1 MRKKIKMQN
10 YQYLNA
16 FVCEK
21 IEKELKKMDIYED
34 IFNEWSD
41 IYFEFMKKI
50 DYRFTDRKC
59 YYNIYSNQNIKLD
72 IIEREIKEEKRNI
85 SLNPNMTIE
94 FVKKYSN
101 LDWDFMSLCSTS
113 EKITFQEMKDI
124 YEDGEKYNFYD
135 FQEKRKNIIFEFLN
149 NLTLKDVFYNLDMDY
164 QWQKDLLLM
173 ESRSITLEEYK
184 KYENYL
190 FFTQNYDNEFD
201 YGNDNTIFLMNFNKT
216 ITKKDILNNPNYE
229 WKKDVILRNNKNL
242 EFEDLLELGFIDL
255 SNKAEILKYIQNVK
269 LTYLKKYPQIDWFS
283 SNNINYS
290 SNITIEEIK
299 NNSEYKWDYTE
310 IFGNPNLTF
319 DYVIKNIENTSK
331 NNDIF
336 FISEILSSN
345 PFTFQ
350 RVDWILKRITNYYIQ
365 NKLYEELIIKT
376 WHPKRVENW
385 CFTEDEKI

>member
-1 MRKKIKMQN
+1 MQN

-85 SLNPNMTIE
+85 ALNPNMTIE

-101 LDWDFMSLCSTS
+101 LDWDFISLCSTS

-135 FQEKRKNIIFEFLN
+135 FEEKRKNIVFELLN

-184 KYENYL
+184 KYEKYL
-190 FFTQNYDNEFD
+190 FFTQDYDNEFD
-201 YGNDNTIFLMNFNKT
+201 YGNDKTIFLMNFNKT

-385 CFTEDEKI
+385 CFSEDEKI

>member
-1 MRKKIKMQN
+1 MQN

-85 SLNPNMTIE
+85 ALNPNMTIE

-101 LDWDFMSLCSTS
+101 LDWDFISLCSTS

-135 FQEKRKNIIFEFLN
+135 FEEKRKNIVFELLN

-201 YGNDNTIFLMNFNKT
+201 YGNDKTIFLMNFNKT

-385 CFTEDEKI
+385 CFSEDEKI

>member
-1 MRKKIKMQN
+1 MQN

-85 SLNPNMTIE
+85 ALNPNMTIE

-385 CFTEDEKI
+385 CFSEDEKI

>member
-85 SLNPNMTIE
+85 ALNPNMTIE

-385 CFTEDEKI
+385 CFSEDEKI

>member
-1 MRKKIKMQN
+1 MNNKYEIF
-10 YQYLNA
+10 NA
-16 FVCEK
+16 NIANK
-21 IEKELKKMDIYED
+21 IEKELKKMEIYEA

-85 SLNPNMTIE
+85 ALNPNMTIE

-101 LDWDFMSLCSTS
+101 LDWDFISLCSTS

-135 FQEKRKNIIFEFLN
+135 FEEKRKNIVFELLN

-201 YGNDNTIFLMNFNKT
+201 YGNDKTIFLMNFNKT

-385 CFTEDEKI
+385 CFSEDEKI

>member
-1 MRKKIKMQN
+1 MQN